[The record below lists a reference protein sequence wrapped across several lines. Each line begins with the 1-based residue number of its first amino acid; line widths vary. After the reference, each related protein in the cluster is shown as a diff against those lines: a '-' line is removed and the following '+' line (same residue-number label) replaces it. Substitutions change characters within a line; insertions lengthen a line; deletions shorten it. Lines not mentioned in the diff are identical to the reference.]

1 MRIFIKVADSL
12 RLELAEKF
20 HLSKVSIWS
29 ALNYLT
35 YSDRAESVRR
45 YALKHGGSIV
55 EQDFTPNCRIKHTTT
70 EIIQTFAG
78 GIQVRINRQNS
89 HARVLQDDTEI
100 ESYYNVTVQSWGNLL
115 HHAQELSE
123 QRVAEAAKK

>member
-1 MRIFIKVADSL
+1 MRIFIKVSDTL
-12 RLELAEKF
+12 RNELIKKF
-20 HLSKVSIWS
+20 SLSKVSIWS

-45 YALKHGGSIV
+45 YALEHGGSIV
-55 EQDFTPNCRIKHTTT
+55 EQDFIPNCRVKHTTE

-78 GIQVRINRQNS
+78 GIQVRVNRKS
-89 HARVLQDDTEI
+89 GDARVMQDDCEI
-100 ESYYNVTVQSWGNLL
+100 ESYKSLTVQNWGNLL

-123 QRVAEAAKK
+123 ARVAAAARK